1 MKTYSTEHAGLANWL
16 RTQIANGCC
25 RVGLCQRVGA
35 ENQHVREWPIAPELD
50 VDGLAEE
57 INGRICEEARV
68 LRGPTVYLL
77 FGFKPGS
84 YDYFDRKIIR
94 MEGIGASPD
103 TLLGETEQ
111 PDPRGIVSQ
120 MMRHNEAS
128 VRISLGQTLAIV
140 EHYKGILG
148 ERDARIAALEEK
160 LAQIGELQHE
170 LVSMQH
176 EHNLDMVRE
185 KRVERKHAFVR
196 DKLDMLAPVLMSKV
210 LGTGTPKGQGSIFG
224 EELLRQFLK
233 SLQPK
238 QYAAITN
245 ALNPEQVVTLH
256 TIYEGYS
263 HRETV
268 RQEAAADTESSAGPG
283 DGAANGAADTPEH
296 ETNGA
301 PPTEQ
306 EPGKE
311 EKK

>member
-1 MKTYSTEHAGLANWL
+1 
-16 RTQIANGCC
+16 
-25 RVGLCQRVGA
+25 
-35 ENQHVREWPIAPELD
+35 
-50 VDGLAEE
+50 
-57 INGRICEEARV
+57 
-68 LRGPTVYLL
+68 
-77 FGFKPGS
+77 
-84 YDYFDRKIIR
+84 
-94 MEGIGASPD
+94 
-103 TLLGETEQ
+103 
-111 PDPRGIVSQ
+111 
-120 MMRHNEAS
+120 
-128 VRISLGQTLAIV
+128 
-140 EHYKGILG
+140 
-148 ERDARIAALEEK
+148 
-160 LAQIGELQHE
+160 
-170 LVSMQH
+170 
-176 EHNLDMVRE
+176 MVRE